1 METMKEELEKL
12 DITKLNKQISDAFL
26 DKKGKKVIMEEFN
39 LKDYQY
45 EVRKIMFNND
55 KETYRRIKL
64 MEGLNN
70 QRENERENQIKK
82 AKEKLRENP
91 YVNYKDAPQMAISKK
106 DLQKRTYVNNKKYE
120 VDCVET
126 RMQRRYFQGRLI
138 QETKDHITLVN
149 EGGIRESFLKVDFK
163 TGCSNIK
170 EVNQ

>member
-70 QRENERENQIKK
+70 QRENEREK
-82 AKEKLRENP
+82 
-91 YVNYKDAPQMAISKK
+91 S
-106 DLQKRTYVNNKKYE
+106 NKK
-120 VDCVET
+120 
-126 RMQRRYFQGRLI
+126 
-138 QETKDHITLVN
+138 
-149 EGGIRESFLKVDFK
+149 S
-163 TGCSNIK
+163 
-170 EVNQ
+170 